1 MSKNS
6 RTPRGHRVVEEP
18 GGRDPFGGVCCGA
31 DGPFDGNHGRS
42 LRLAGGQGSS
52 RCLRDRYAKT
62 IPVRSHV
69 QDLSWHRSPHAS
81 AKPARAQKG
90 PQSRALPWGSERE
103 GGPDPNLGQRDQFQV
118 GIVPEVFV
126 TVGKQHHPVGIQRG
140 HRTLIVRDHD
150 YGAREIGQRGQDLG
164 A

>member
-1 MSKNS
+1 MATMGGPSGWRVAKVPAGAYGIGTLKLYRS
-6 RTPRGHRVVEEP
+6 GATCKIFRGIDPHMPPLSLP
-18 GGRDPFGGVCCGA
+18 GHKKA
-31 DGPFDGNHGRS
+31 
-42 LRLAGGQGSS
+42 RL
-52 RCLRDRYAKT
+52 
-62 IPVRSHV
+62 P
-69 QDLSWHRSPHAS
+69 
-81 AKPARAQKG
+81 
-90 PQSRALPWGSERE
+90 ALPWGSERE